1 MPFTCERVQRR
12 SGRLRHKA
20 KIEVVSAIMKI
31 FGAGCGMK
39 WLRREFE
46 GRIRDKTATRI
57 CRDCQSVEEPKNI
70 PAGITF
76 LSFSEVFIVDRISAL
91 QSRVS
96 SQRVKVASCGIG
108 MELLV
113 WEGWRDEIRN
123 YGGMRD
129 AGLKKAMLEEV
140 EICLLYLGNEN
151 YWKLFEWR
159 LRF

>member
-1 MPFTCERVQRR
+1 
-12 SGRLRHKA
+12 
-20 KIEVVSAIMKI
+20 MK
-31 FGAGCGMK
+31 
-39 WLRREFE
+39 LRREFE

-57 CRDCQSVEEPKNI
+57 CRDCQWVEEPKNI

-76 LSFSEVFIVDRISAL
+76 LSFSEAFIVDRISAL

-113 WEGWRDEIRN
+113 WEGWRDEMRS

-129 AGLKKAMLEEV
+129 WRRLCWRKWKSVCYISEMRITGSYLSEGCVSRSVGCEYFPFSIQYTVPVFGLQKCFRPFYA
-140 EICLLYLGNEN
+140 
-151 YWKLFEWR
+151 
-159 LRF
+159 